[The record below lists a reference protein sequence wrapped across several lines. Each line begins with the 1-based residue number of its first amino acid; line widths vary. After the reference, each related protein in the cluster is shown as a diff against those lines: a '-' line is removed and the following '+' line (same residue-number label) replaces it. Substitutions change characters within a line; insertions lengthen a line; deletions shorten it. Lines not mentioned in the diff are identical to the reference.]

1 MTYSSPKVPTFRL
14 RGLSNQS
21 ILRPEHTN
29 FTFCQ
34 DSHSLASGRGRPW
47 CRNSGDAMAE
57 TAVATSDAEVAPAT
71 AALTGLSESE
81 AHARLTSEGGNA
93 VPDASGR
100 SWWDIVRRNLFTFI
114 NITLLAVGIV
124 LVAMG
129 LYRDALLASGLAVVN
144 GLVGV
149 FQETR
154 AKRRL
159 DQIALLNRSQATVV
173 RDGLERP
180 LEPDQIVRGDVVRIR
195 AGDQVFADGTVIG
208 DSALEMDE
216 SLLTGESDPVSK
228 QPGDPVSSGSFCI
241 SGSGWYQAE
250 RVGAANT
257 VAKMTAGA
265 RAYRVPL
272 TPLQIQVNLI
282 VRLLLV
288 VAAVFLVSVLLGSLI
303 WGYPVEETV
312 LAAAVVLGIVP
323 SGLFLMIVVTY
334 SMGAVRLANQDA
346 LVQGT
351 NAVESLSNVD
361 IFCMDKTGTLTANRM
376 RLADVQPIDNAKEGE
391 VRAMLGIFTR
401 STSAGTKTSE
411 ALADAIPGEQ
421 HPVLDE
427 VPFSSAYKWSGISAD
442 TDGFR
447 GVFAL
452 GAPEFLGPQLERETE
467 KPLTPPEGWGEKGM
481 RVLLFARGPSP
492 APFCEVN
499 GVPALPPS
507 VKPVAW
513 LGFTD
518 ELRPNVD
525 KALNGFRDAGITL
538 KVISGD
544 SPETVAALARQA
556 GLSGNAL
563 LVSGLDLD
571 GMDESQFME
580 AAERS
585 TVFGR
590 VTPEQKQRLVE
601 ALRGNGHYVAMTG
614 DGVNDVLSLKQANLG
629 IAMQSGSQATRDAAD
644 IVLLRDSFGALP
656 GAFREGQ
663 RIRRWLCRILEL
675 FLTRV
680 FTVALIILAV
690 LMVEAGFPL
699 SPAQITLL
707 TLLTVGIPTFG
718 IALWTRPGPPPRS
731 LPRRLLQFVLPAS
744 TLLALA
750 AFAVYIGVYTLYDLD
765 LPALRAGGIAAST
778 SLPGSD
784 AASREA
790 LTHVLVLGGLVLVLF
805 AAPPGPWFAVV
816 EEMDGD
822 QRPAYL
828 ALAMAPIYA
837 IVLAVPALREFFG
850 MRGKLTVDFGIIVLV
865 VLVWMYVLRWVWEAE
880 IFDRFFGYDASE
892 RPVRNK
898 AV

>member
-1 MTYSSPKVPTFRL
+1 
-14 RGLSNQS
+14 
-21 ILRPEHTN
+21 
-29 FTFCQ
+29 
-34 DSHSLASGRGRPW
+34 
-47 CRNSGDAMAE
+47 MAG
-57 TAVATSDAEVAPAT
+57 TAEATSGAAIAAEVG
-71 AALTGLSESE
+71 ALTGLSESE
-81 AHARLTSEGGNA
+81 ADARLTSEGGNA

-180 LEPDQIVRGDVVRIR
+180 LDPDQIVRGDVVRLR
-195 AGDQVFADGTVIG
+195 AGDQVFADGTVVG
-208 DSALEMDE
+208 DTELEMDE

-272 TPLQIQVNLI
+272 TPLQTQVNVI

-288 VAAVFLVSVLLGSLI
+288 VAAFFLVTVVLGSLI

-361 IFCMDKTGTLTANRM
+361 IFCMDKTGTLTANKM
-376 RLADVQPIDNAKEGE
+376 QLADVQPIDDAKEAE
-391 VRAMLGIFTR
+391 VRPMLGIFAR

-411 ALADAIPGEQ
+411 AMADRCPGEK
-421 HPVLDE
+421 HPTTAD
-427 VPFSSAYKWSGISAD
+427 VPFSSAYKWSGVSAD

-447 GVFAL
+447 GVYAL
-452 GAPEFLGPQLERETE
+452 GAPEFLGPQLERETDE
-467 KPLTPPEGWGEKGM
+467 PLVPPEGWGEKGI
-481 RVLLFARGPSP
+481 RVLLFAHSSTP
-492 APFCEVN
+492 APFQDMN
-499 GVPALPPS
+499 GLPALPPG

-525 KALNGFRDAGITL
+525 KAINSFRDAGITL

-544 SPETVAALARQA
+544 NPETVAALARQA
-556 GLSGNAL
+556 GLSGDAV
-563 LVSGLDLD
+563 LVSGLDLE
-571 GMDESQFME
+571 GMDESQFTA
-580 AAERS
+580 AAEQS

-656 GAFREGQ
+656 NAFREGQ
-663 RIRRWLCRILEL
+663 RIRRGLCRILEL

-690 LMVEAGFPL
+690 LLVEAGFPF

-718 IALWTRPGPPPRS
+718 IALWTRPGPPPRN
-731 LPRRLLQFVLPAS
+731 LPRRLLRFVLPAS

-765 LPALRAGGIAAST
+765 LPALRDGGIAAAT
-778 SLPGSD
+778 TVPQTDLAG
-784 AASREA
+784 REA

-822 QRPAYL
+822 RRPAYL

-837 IVLAVPALREFFG
+837 IVLAVPALRELFG

-880 IFDRFFGYDASE
+880 IFDRFFGYDARE
-892 RPVRNK
+892 RPVRSK
-898 AV
+898 VS

>member
-1 MTYSSPKVPTFRL
+1 
-14 RGLSNQS
+14 
-21 ILRPEHTN
+21 
-29 FTFCQ
+29 
-34 DSHSLASGRGRPW
+34 
-47 CRNSGDAMAE
+47 MAE
-57 TAVATSDAEVAPAT
+57 TGVARSKAAVEPVTATMS
-71 AALTGLSESE
+71 GLSEAE
-81 AHARLTSEGGNA
+81 ASTRLASEGGNA
-93 VPDASGR
+93 VPDSSGH

-114 NITLLAVGIV
+114 NITLLVVGVI

-129 LYRDALLASGLAVVN
+129 LYRDALLASGLAVIN

-149 FQETR
+149 IQETR

-180 LEPDQIVRGDVVRIR
+180 LEPDQIVRGDVMHIR
-195 AGDQVFADGTVIG
+195 AGDQVFADGTVVG

-228 QPGDPVSSGSFCI
+228 HSGDPVSSGSFCI

-272 TPLQIQVNLI
+272 TPLQTQVNLI

-288 VAAVFLVSVLLGSLI
+288 VAAFFLVSVLLGSLI
-303 WGYPVEETV
+303 WGYPAEQTV

-334 SMGAVRLANQDA
+334 SMGAVRLASQDA

-361 IFCMDKTGTLTANRM
+361 IFCMDKTGTLTANKM
-376 RLADVQPIDNAKEGE
+376 QLAAVQPIGDAKEEE
-391 VRAMLGIFTR
+391 VRAMLGIFAR

-411 ALADAIPGEQ
+411 AMAEMCPGEKL
-421 HPVLDE
+421 PTTAD
-427 VPFSSAYKWSGISAD
+427 VPFSSAYKWSGVSAD

-447 GVFAL
+447 GVYAL
-452 GAPEFLGPQLERETE
+452 GAPEFLSPQLEFAHEINE
-467 KPLTPPEGWGEKGM
+467 SLTPPEGWGEQGK
-481 RVLLFARGPSP
+481 RILLFAHSPTP
-492 APFCEVN
+492 APFGENDGLPV
-499 GVPALPPS
+499 LPPG

-556 GLSGNAL
+556 GLSGDAV

-571 GMDESQFME
+571 GMDTSQFTD

-656 GAFREGQ
+656 NAFREGQ
-663 RIRRWLCRILEL
+663 RIRRGLCRILEL

-690 LMVEAGFPL
+690 LMVIDFPFSPRQSALLSFLTAGV
-699 SPAQITLL
+699 PA
-707 TLLTVGIPTFG
+707 V
-718 IALWTRPGPPPRS
+718 
-731 LPRRLLQFVLPAS
+731 
-744 TLLALA
+744 ALA
-750 AFAVYIGVYTLYDLD
+750 AWAQPVRATHGSSLGRLASFAVPAGLAVTLVGLLLFVGYSIPVFDLFANGSATVEEANAALTAT
-765 LPALRAGGIAAST
+765 LPRAQTVLTYFLAVCGLLLVIFIEPPSRFWAGGDKFSGDRRPTWLTIA
-778 SLPGSD
+778 L
-784 AASREA
+784 
-790 LTHVLVLGGLVLVLF
+790 L
-805 AAPPGPWFAVV
+805 
-816 EEMDGD
+816 
-822 QRPAYL
+822 
-828 ALAMAPIYA
+828 PIYA
-837 IVLAVPALREFFG
+837 VILTVPSLREFFG
-850 MRGKLTVDFGIIVLV
+850 MRGKMTVDFGIMVLV
-865 VLVWMYVLRWVWEAE
+865 VLVWMYVLRWVWEAKV
-880 IFDRFFGYDASE
+880 FDRFFGYDTRE
-892 RPVRNK
+892 RSVRNK
-898 AV
+898 AS

>member
-1 MTYSSPKVPTFRL
+1 
-14 RGLSNQS
+14 
-21 ILRPEHTN
+21 
-29 FTFCQ
+29 
-34 DSHSLASGRGRPW
+34 
-47 CRNSGDAMAE
+47 MAG
-57 TAVATSDAEVAPAT
+57 TAVATNDAAIAPELGTPA
-71 AALTGLSESE
+71 GLSESE
-81 AHARLTSEGGNA
+81 AGARLASEGGNA
-93 VPDASGR
+93 MPDASGR

-173 RDGLERP
+173 RDGQERP
-180 LEPDQIVRGDVVRIR
+180 LDPDQIVRGDVVRLH

-216 SLLTGESDPVSK
+216 SLLTGESDPVVK
-228 QPGDPVSSGSFCI
+228 HPGDPVSSGSFCI
-241 SGSGWYQAE
+241 SGSGWYQAD

-272 TPLQIQVNLI
+272 TPLQVQVNLI

-288 VAAVFLVSVLLGSLI
+288 VAAFFLVSVLLGSLI

-361 IFCMDKTGTLTANRM
+361 IFCMDKTGTLTANKM
-376 RLADVQPIDNAKEGE
+376 RLAEVQPIDSAREAE

-427 VPFSSAYKWSGISAD
+427 VPFSSAYKWSGVSAD
-442 TDGFR
+442 SDEFR
-447 GVFAL
+447 GVYAL
-452 GAPEFLGPQLERETE
+452 GAPEFLGPQLERETNG
-467 KPLTPPEGWGEKGM
+467 PLTPPEGWGEQGM
-481 RVLLFARGPSP
+481 RVLLFAHGATP
-492 APFCEVN
+492 APFREAN
-499 GVPALPPS
+499 GLPALPPG

-544 SPETVAALARQA
+544 NPETVAALARQA
-556 GLSGNAL
+556 GLSGDAL

-571 GMDESQFME
+571 GMDESQFVE

-656 GAFREGQ
+656 AAFREGQ
-663 RIRRWLCRILEL
+663 RIRRGLCRILEL

-690 LMVEAGFPL
+690 LVVEAGFPL

-765 LPALRAGGIAAST
+765 LPALRAGGIAAAT
-778 SLPGSD
+778 SVPQQDL
-784 AASREA
+784 ASREA
-790 LTHVLVLGGLVLVLF
+790 LTHVLVLGGLLLVLF

-816 EEMDGD
+816 EDMDGD
-822 QRPAYL
+822 RRPAYL
-828 ALAMAPIYA
+828 ALAMVPTYA
-837 IVLAVPALREFFG
+837 VIQTVPALREFFG

-865 VLVWMYVLRWVWEAE
+865 VLVWMYVLRWVWEAR

-892 RPVRNK
+892 RPSRDK
-898 AV
+898 AA

>member
-1 MTYSSPKVPTFRL
+1 
-14 RGLSNQS
+14 
-21 ILRPEHTN
+21 
-29 FTFCQ
+29 
-34 DSHSLASGRGRPW
+34 
-47 CRNSGDAMAE
+47 
-57 TAVATSDAEVAPAT
+57 
-71 AALTGLSESE
+71 
-81 AHARLTSEGGNA
+81 
-93 VPDASGR
+93 
-100 SWWDIVRRNLFTFI
+100 
-114 NITLLAVGIV
+114 

-159 DQIALLNRSQATVV
+159 DQIALLSRSQATVV
-173 RDGLERP
+173 RDSVERS
-180 LEPDQIVRGDVVRIR
+180 LDPDQIVRGDVVRLR
-195 AGDQVFADGTVIG
+195 AGDQAFADGTVVG
-208 DSALEMDE
+208 DSAFEMDE

-228 QPGDPVSSGSFCI
+228 HPGDPVSSGSFCI
-241 SGSGWYQAE
+241 SGSGWYEAE

-272 TPLQIQVNLI
+272 TPLQNHVNLI

-288 VAAVFLVSVLLGSLI
+288 VAAFFLVTVLLGSLI
-303 WGYPVEETV
+303 WGYPAEETV

-323 SGLFLMIVVTY
+323 SGLFLMIIVTY

-351 NAVESLSNVD
+351 NAVESLSNID
-361 IFCMDKTGTLTANRM
+361 IFCMDKTGTLTSNKI
-376 RLADVQPIDNAKEGE
+376 RLADVQPIETDEAD
-391 VRAMLGIFTR
+391 VRSMLGIFAR
-401 STSAGTKTSE
+401 STSAATKTSE
-411 ALADAIPGEQ
+411 ALVENCPGNKHPTTAD
-421 HPVLDE
+421 
-427 VPFSSAYKWSGISAD
+427 VPFSSVYKWSGVSAD
-442 TDGFR
+442 VDGFR
-447 GVFAL
+447 GIFAL
-452 GAPEFLGPQLERETE
+452 GAPEFLGPQLDASG
-467 KPLTPPEGWGEKGM
+467 PLTPPEGWGEKGM
-481 RVLLFARGPSP
+481 RVLLFAHSPEPSP
-492 APFCEVN
+492 FAEAN
-499 GVPALPPS
+499 GLPALPPA

-544 SPETVAALARQA
+544 NPETVAALARQA
-556 GLSGNAL
+556 GLSGDAV

-571 GMDESQFME
+571 GMTETQFGE

-656 GAFREGQ
+656 DAFREGQ
-663 RIRRWLCRILEL
+663 RIRRGLCRILEL

-690 LMVEAGFPL
+690 LVVEAGFPI

-750 AFAVYIGVYTLYDLD
+750 AFAVYIGVYILYDLD
-765 LPALRAGGIAAST
+765 LPAFRAGGIAAVT
-778 SLPGSD
+778 SVPQQDL
-784 AASREA
+784 ASREA
-790 LTHVLVLGGLVLVLF
+790 LTHVLVLGGLLLVLF

-822 QRPAYL
+822 RRPAYL
-828 ALAMAPIYA
+828 ALAMVPLYA
-837 IVLAVPALREFFG
+837 IILTVPALRGFFG
-850 MRGKLTVDFGIIVLV
+850 LRGKLTVDFGILVLV
-865 VLVWMYVLRWVWEAE
+865 VLIWMYVLRWVWDAK
-880 IFDRFFGYDASE
+880 IFDRFFGYDATE
-892 RPVRNK
+892 RPVRGK
-898 AV
+898 AS

>member
-1 MTYSSPKVPTFRL
+1 
-14 RGLSNQS
+14 
-21 ILRPEHTN
+21 
-29 FTFCQ
+29 
-34 DSHSLASGRGRPW
+34 
-47 CRNSGDAMAE
+47 MAE
-57 TAVATSDAEVAPAT
+57 TGVVASEAEALPAT
-71 AALTGLSESE
+71 APMSGLSEAE
-81 AHARLTSEGGNA
+81 ASARLTSEGGNA
-93 VPDASGR
+93 VPDSSGR

-114 NITLLAVGIV
+114 NITLLVVGVI
-124 LVAMG
+124 LVSMG

-159 DQIALLNRSQATVV
+159 DQIALLSRSQATVV
-173 RDGLERP
+173 RDCVERA
-180 LEPDQIVRGDVVRIR
+180 LDPDQIVRGDILRLR
-195 AGDQVFADGTVIG
+195 AGDQVFADGTVAG
-208 DSALEMDE
+208 DGALAMDE
-216 SLLTGESDPVSK
+216 SLLTGESDPVPK
-228 QPGDPVSSGSFCI
+228 HPGDPVSSGSFCI
-241 SGSGWYQAE
+241 SGSGWYQAD
-250 RVGAANT
+250 RVGVANT

-288 VAAVFLVSVLLGSLI
+288 VAAFFLVTVLLGSLI
-303 WGYPVEETV
+303 WGYPVEDTV

-323 SGLFLMIVVTY
+323 SGLFLMIIVTY

-361 IFCMDKTGTLTANRM
+361 IFCMDKTGTLTANKM
-376 RLADVQPIDNAKEGE
+376 RLADVQPIRANEAE
-391 VRAMLGIFTR
+391 VRAMLGAFAR

-421 HPVLDE
+421 NPVLHE
-427 VPFSSAYKWSGISAD
+427 VPFSSVYKWSGVSAD

-452 GAPEFLGPQLERETE
+452 GAPEFLAPQLETSRS
-467 KPLTPPEGWGEKGM
+467 LTPPEGWGEKGM
-481 RVLLFARGPSP
+481 RVLLFAHGSTP
-492 APFCEVN
+492 APFREVN
-499 GVPALPPS
+499 GLPALPPR

-544 SPETVAALARQA
+544 NPETVAALARQA
-556 GLSGNAL
+556 GLSGDAV

-571 GMDESQFME
+571 GMDDSQFMD

-656 GAFREGQ
+656 NAFREGQ
-663 RIRRWLCRILEL
+663 RIRRGLCRILEL

-690 LMVEAGFPL
+690 LMVEAGFPI

-707 TLLTVGIPTFG
+707 TLVTVGIPTFG

-731 LPRRLLQFVLPAS
+731 LPRRLLRFVLPAS

-750 AFAVYIGVYTLYDLD
+750 AFAVYIGVYTLHDLD
-765 LPALRAGGIAAST
+765 LPALRTGGVAAAT
-778 SLPGSD
+778 SVPQQDL
-784 AASREA
+784 ASREA
-790 LTHVLVLGGLVLVLF
+790 LTHVLVLGGLLLVLF

-822 QRPAYL
+822 RRPAYL
-828 ALAMAPIYA
+828 ALVMVPIYA
-837 IVLAVPALREFFG
+837 IVLTVPALREFFG
-850 MRGKLTVDFGIIVLV
+850 MRGTLTVDFGIIVLV
-865 VLVWMYVLRWVWEAE
+865 VLIWMYLLRWVWEAK
-880 IFDRFFGYDASE
+880 IFDRFFGYHTTE
-892 RPVRNK
+892 RPVRSK
-898 AV
+898 AA

>member
-1 MTYSSPKVPTFRL
+1 
-14 RGLSNQS
+14 
-21 ILRPEHTN
+21 
-29 FTFCQ
+29 
-34 DSHSLASGRGRPW
+34 
-47 CRNSGDAMAE
+47 MAG
-57 TAVATSDAEVAPAT
+57 TAVATNDAAIAPELGTPA
-71 AALTGLSESE
+71 GLSESE
-81 AHARLTSEGGNA
+81 ASARLASEGGNA
-93 VPDASGR
+93 MPDASGR

-173 RDGLERP
+173 RDGRERS
-180 LEPDQIVRGDVVRIR
+180 LDPDQIVRGDVVRLG
-195 AGDQVFADGTVIG
+195 AGDQVFADGTLVG

-228 QPGDPVSSGSFCI
+228 HPGDPVSSGSFCI

-272 TPLQIQVNLI
+272 TPLQTQVNLI

-288 VAAVFLVSVLLGSLI
+288 VAAFFLVSVLLGSFI

-361 IFCMDKTGTLTANRM
+361 VFCMDKTGTLTANKM
-376 RLADVQPIDNAKEGE
+376 RLAEVQPIDAKEAE
-391 VRAMLGIFTR
+391 VRAMLGNFAR

-411 ALADAIPGEQ
+411 ALADAIPGDRR
-421 HPVLDE
+421 PVLDE
-427 VPFSSAYKWSGISAD
+427 VPFSSAYKWSGVSAD
-442 TDGFR
+442 SDGFR
-447 GVFAL
+447 GVYAL
-452 GAPEFLGPQLERETE
+452 GAPEFLGPQLERATDE
-467 KPLTPPEGWGEKGM
+467 PLLPPAGWGEKGM
-481 RVLLFARGPSP
+481 RVLLFAHGPTP
-492 APFCEVN
+492 APFQEMN
-499 GVPALPPS
+499 GLPALPPG

-544 SPETVAALARQA
+544 NPETVAALARQA
-556 GLSGNAL
+556 GLSGNAV

-571 GMDESQFME
+571 GMDESQFGE

-644 IVLLRDSFGALP
+644 IVLLHDSFGALP
-656 GAFREGQ
+656 DAFREGQ
-663 RIRRWLCRILEL
+663 RIRRGLCRILEL

-680 FTVALIILAV
+680 FTVALLILAV
-690 LMVEAGFPL
+690 LVVEAGFPL

-731 LPRRLLQFVLPAS
+731 LPLRLLRFVLPAS
-744 TLLALA
+744 ALLALA
-750 AFAVYIGVYTLYDLD
+750 AFAVYIGVYTFYDLD
-765 LPALRAGGIAAST
+765 LPALRAGGIAAAT
-778 SLPGSD
+778 SVPQHDL
-784 AASREA
+784 ASREA

-816 EEMDGD
+816 EDMDGD
-822 QRPAYL
+822 RRPAYL
-828 ALAMAPIYA
+828 ALAMVPLYA
-837 IVLAVPALREFFG
+837 IIMMVPALREFFG
-850 MRGKLTVDFGIIVLV
+850 MRGRPNVDFGIIVLV
-865 VLVWMYVLRWVWEAE
+865 VLVWMYVLRWVWEAN

-892 RPVRNK
+892 RPVRAK
-898 AV
+898 AA

>member
-1 MTYSSPKVPTFRL
+1 
-14 RGLSNQS
+14 
-21 ILRPEHTN
+21 
-29 FTFCQ
+29 
-34 DSHSLASGRGRPW
+34 
-47 CRNSGDAMAE
+47 MAE
-57 TAVATSDAEVAPAT
+57 TAVATSDAEAAPAT
-71 AALTGLSESE
+71 AALSGLSESE
-81 AHARLTSEGGNA
+81 ARARLAKEGGNA
-93 VPDASGR
+93 VPDSSGR
-100 SWWDIVRRNLFTFI
+100 SWADIVRRNLFTFI
-114 NITLLAVGIV
+114 NITLLVVGIV

-149 FQETR
+149 IQESR

-173 RDGLERP
+173 RDGVERP
-180 LEPDQIVRGDVVRIR
+180 LNPDQIVRGDLVRIS
-195 AGDQVFADGTVIG
+195 AGDQVFADGTVVG
-208 DSALEMDE
+208 ESPLEMDE

-228 QPGDPVSSGSFCI
+228 HPGDPVSSGSFCI

-250 RVGAANT
+250 HVGAAST

-272 TPLQIQVNLI
+272 TPLQVQVNLI

-288 VAAVFLVSVLLGSLI
+288 VAAFFLVSVLLGSLI

-361 IFCMDKTGTLTANRM
+361 IFCMDKTGTLTANKM
-376 RLADVQPIDNAKEGE
+376 QLADVQPIADAREDE
-391 VRAMLGIFTR
+391 VRAMLGMFAR

-411 ALADAIPGEQ
+411 AMADRCPGEKR
-421 HPVLDE
+421 PTTAD

-447 GVFAL
+447 GVYAL
-452 GAPEFLGPQLERETE
+452 GAPEFLAPQLACESDV
-467 KPLTPPEGWGEKGM
+467 PLTPPDGWGEKGM
-481 RVLLFARGPSP
+481 RVLLFAHGPDP
-492 APFCEVN
+492 TPFREAN
-499 GVPALPPS
+499 GLPALPPG

-544 SPETVAALARQA
+544 NPETVAALARQA
-556 GLSGNAL
+556 GLSGDVQ

-571 GMDESQFME
+571 GMDESQFTE

-601 ALRGNGHYVAMTG
+601 VLRGNGHYVAMTG

-656 GAFREGQ
+656 NAFREGQ
-663 RIRRWLCRILEL
+663 RIRRGLCRILEL

-690 LMVEAGFPL
+690 LVVEAGFPF

-731 LPRRLLQFVLPAS
+731 LPRRLLRFVLPAS
-744 TLLALA
+744 TLLAFA
-750 AFAVYIGVYTLYDLD
+750 AFAVYIAVYTLYDLD
-765 LPALRAGGIAAST
+765 LPALRNGGIAAAT
-778 SLPGSD
+778 SVPQSD
-784 AASREA
+784 LAGREA
-790 LTHVLVLGGLVLVLF
+790 LTHVLVLAGLVLVLF

-822 QRPAYL
+822 RRPAYL
-828 ALAMAPIYA
+828 ALAMVPIYA
-837 IVLAVPALREFFG
+837 IVLTVPSLREFFG
-850 MRGKLTVDFGIIVLV
+850 MRGKMTVDFGIIVLV
-865 VLVWMYVLRWVWEAE
+865 VLAWMYVLRWVWEAE
-880 IFDRFFGYDASE
+880 IFDRFFGYDATE
-892 RPVRNK
+892 RSVRNK
-898 AV
+898 AP

>member
-1 MTYSSPKVPTFRL
+1 
-14 RGLSNQS
+14 
-21 ILRPEHTN
+21 
-29 FTFCQ
+29 
-34 DSHSLASGRGRPW
+34 
-47 CRNSGDAMAE
+47 
-57 TAVATSDAEVAPAT
+57 
-71 AALTGLSESE
+71 
-81 AHARLTSEGGNA
+81 
-93 VPDASGR
+93 
-100 SWWDIVRRNLFTFI
+100 VRRNLFTFI
-114 NITLLAVGIV
+114 NITLLIVGVI

-149 FQETR
+149 IQETR

-159 DQIALLNRSQATVV
+159 DQIALLNRAQASVV
-173 RDGLERP
+173 RDGVER
-180 LEPDQIVRGDVVRIR
+180 LLDPDQIVRGDILRLR
-195 AGDQVFADGTVIG
+195 AGDQVFADGTVVG

-216 SLLTGESDPVSK
+216 SLLTGESDPVAK
-228 QPGDPVSSGSFCI
+228 HPGDLVASGSFCI
-241 SGSGWYQAE
+241 SGLGWYQAD
-250 RVGAANT
+250 RVGDANT
-257 VAKMTAGA
+257 AAKMTAGA

-272 TPLQIQVNLI
+272 TPLQTQVNLI

-288 VAAVFLVSVLLGSLI
+288 VAAFFLVTVLLGSLI

-361 IFCMDKTGTLTANRM
+361 IFCMDKTGTLTANKM
-376 RLADVQPIDNAKEGE
+376 RLSEVQPIGVDEAE
-391 VRAMLGIFTR
+391 VRAMLGKFAC

-411 ALADAIPGEQ
+411 ALTDAIHGEQ
-421 HPVLDE
+421 RPILHE
-427 VPFSSAYKWSGISAD
+427 VPFSSAYKWSGVSAD

-452 GAPEFLGPQLERETE
+452 GAPEFLGPQLETRE
-467 KPLTPPEGWGEKGM
+467 PLAPPRGWDEKGM
-481 RVLLFARGPSP
+481 RVLLFAHGPMP
-492 APFCEVN
+492 APFREVN
-499 GVPALPPS
+499 GLPALPPG

-544 SPETVAALARQA
+544 NPETVAALARQA
-556 GLSGNAL
+556 GLSGDAV

-571 GMDESQFME
+571 GMDKSEFME

-601 ALRGNGHYVAMTG
+601 ALRENGHYVAMTG

-629 IAMQSGSQATRDAAD
+629 IAMQSGSQATRNAAD

-656 GAFREGQ
+656 NAFREGQ
-663 RIRRWLCRILEL
+663 RIRRGLCRILEL

-690 LMVEAGFPL
+690 LMVEAGFPF

-718 IALWTRPGPPPRS
+718 IALWTRPGPPPRN
-731 LPRRLLQFVLPAS
+731 LPRRLLRFVLPAS

-750 AFAVYIGVYTLYDLD
+750 SFAVYIAVYTLHDLD
-765 LPALRAGGIAAST
+765 LPALRAGGIAAAT
-778 SLPGSD
+778 SVPQQDL
-784 AASREA
+784 ASREA
-790 LTHVLVLGGLVLVLF
+790 LTHVLVLGGLLLVLF

-822 QRPAYL
+822 RRPAYL
-828 ALAMAPIYA
+828 AL
-837 IVLAVPALREFFG
+837 V
-850 MRGKLTVDFGIIVLV
+850 
-865 VLVWMYVLRWVWEAE
+865 
-880 IFDRFFGYDASE
+880 
-892 RPVRNK
+892 
-898 AV
+898 

>member
-1 MTYSSPKVPTFRL
+1 MS
-14 RGLSNQS
+14 
-21 ILRPEHTN
+21 
-29 FTFCQ
+29 
-34 DSHSLASGRGRPW
+34 
-47 CRNSGDAMAE
+47 
-57 TAVATSDAEVAPAT
+57 
-71 AALTGLSESE
+71 GLSEAE
-81 AHARLTSEGGNA
+81 ASARLASEGGNA
-93 VPDASGR
+93 VPDSSGR
-100 SWWDIVRRNLFTFI
+100 SWWDIIRRNLFTFI
-114 NITLLAVGIV
+114 NITLLVVGVV

-159 DQIALLNRSQATVV
+159 DQIALLNRSQAT
-173 RDGLERP
+173 RGGGGGLP
-180 LEPDQIVRGDVVRIR
+180 THGPDPNGRGDILRLR
-195 AGDQVFADGTVIG
+195 AGDQVFADGTVVG
-208 DSALEMDE
+208 DSALAMDE
-216 SLLTGESDPVSK
+216 SLLTGESDPVVKHPS
-228 QPGDPVSSGSFCI
+228 DLVSSGSFLI
-241 SGSGWYQAE
+241 SGSGWYQAD
-250 RVGAANT
+250 RVGVANT
-257 VAKMTAGA
+257 VARMTAGA

-288 VAAVFLVSVLLGSLI
+288 VAAFFLVTVLLGSLI

-323 SGLFLMIVVTY
+323 SGLFLMIIVTY

-361 IFCMDKTGTLTANRM
+361 IFCVDKTGTLTANKM
-376 RLADVQPIDNAKEGE
+376 RLADVQPIRANEAD
-391 VRAMLGIFTR
+391 VRAMLGRFAR

-411 ALADAIPGEQ
+411 ALVDAIPGEQ
-421 HPVLDE
+421 TPILHE
-427 VPFSSAYKWSGISAD
+427 VPFSSAYKWSGVSAD
-442 TDGFR
+442 TNGFR

-452 GAPEFLGPQLERETE
+452 GAPEFLAPQLELAT
-467 KPLTPPEGWGEKGM
+467 KGPLAPPQGWGEKGM
-481 RVLLFARGPSP
+481 RVLLFAHGSTP
-492 APFCEVN
+492 APFGEVN
-499 GVPALPPS
+499 GLPALPPG

-525 KALNGFRDAGITL
+525 KALDGFRDAGITL

-544 SPETVAALARQA
+544 NPETVAALARQA
-556 GLSGNAL
+556 GLSGDAV

-571 GMDESQFME
+571 GMDDSQFMD

-656 GAFREGQ
+656 NAFREGQ
-663 RIRRWLCRILEL
+663 RIRRGLCRILEL

-690 LMVEAGFPL
+690 LMVEAGFPI

-731 LPRRLLQFVLPAS
+731 LPRRLLRFVLPAS

-750 AFAVYIGVYTLYDLD
+750 AFAVYIGVYTLHDLD
-765 LPALRAGGIAAST
+765 LPALRTGGIAAAT
-778 SLPGSD
+778 TVPQQDL
-784 AASREA
+784 ASREA
-790 LTHVLVLGGLVLVLF
+790 LTHVLVLGGLLLVLF

-822 QRPAYL
+822 RRPAYL
-828 ALAMAPIYA
+828 ALVMVPIYA
-837 IVLAVPALREFFG
+837 MILTVPALREFFG
-850 MRGKLTVDFGIIVLV
+850 MRGTLTVDFGIIVLV
-865 VLVWMYVLRWVWEAE
+865 VLIWMYVLRWVWEAE
-880 IFDRFFGYDASE
+880 IFDRFFGYDARE
-892 RPVRNK
+892 RPMRDK
-898 AV
+898 TA